1 MKGGGQTLWVNK
13 RRAPLYSSRAIYD
26 DNDYAEKLKKIVLVD
41 KTGGFSAIV
50 ALCTLPM
57 RAR

>member
-1 MKGGGQTLWVNK
+1 MIQQAT
-13 RRAPLYSSRAIYD
+13 APLCSSRAIYD
-26 DNDYAEKLKKIVLVD
+26 DSDYAAKLKKIVLVD

-57 RAR
+57 RTR